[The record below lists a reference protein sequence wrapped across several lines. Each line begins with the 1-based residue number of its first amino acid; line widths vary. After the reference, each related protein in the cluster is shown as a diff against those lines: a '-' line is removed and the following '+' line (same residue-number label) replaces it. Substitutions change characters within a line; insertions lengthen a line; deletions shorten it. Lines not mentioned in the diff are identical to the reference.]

1 MKIVVVRKSPGGN
14 SVSVRVRPWALLI
27 ERKIMT
33 KEEVFDKVK
42 SVLIDK
48 LAISEDEVKL
58 ESKMVDE
65 LGADSLD
72 IVEITMALEDEFEIE
87 ILDSELYDSY
97 RTVNGIVE
105 LIFSKINS

>member
-1 MKIVVVRKSPGGN
+1 M
-14 SVSVRVRPWALLI
+14 SVRVRPWALLI

-33 KEEVFDKVK
+33 NKIMTKEEVFNKVK

-48 LAISEDEVKL
+48 LALSEDEVKL

-87 ILDSELYDSY
+87 ILDSELHDSY
-97 RTVNGIVE
+97 RTVDGIVE
-105 LIFSKINS
+105 LIFKKINP